1 MGTLQRIVAWTAV
14 IGFALIAIALVV
26 VIVFGSMAASR
37 FNQRVDKVRATGAP
51 TSLAELARDPI
62 PPDAN
67 AAVFLRQA
75 RGDLEAIGK
84 ELNAVYGSEGY
95 QAGFPDA
102 SQLESI
108 RSALEAHPE
117 VVSLLER
124 AARCPDYDSESDY
137 SVGAQAFMAKGIDR
151 LNDVPVRS
159 AARLLKARVLLLQS
173 QGKHEEALESG
184 ILMLRLSRH
193 AEREPTLVAF
203 LVAQACRGIGVEV
216 ANGVLRGGPAPA
228 GLRQKLDTELALHEG
243 AEAFQWALVSE
254 RAFGM
259 DNFQTVP
266 ARNFWPMRI
275 MWDDD
280 QTAYLD
286 MMDQHLALASQPY
299 SAVRG
304 ATASPAP
311 TGRRAVLTQ
320 LAQPAIL
327 RAREARDN
335 LLAEIRCL
343 RVLNALQALDQE
355 GGAAEPKLTELG
367 LPVEATLDPFT
378 GEALKLKK
386 LPDGWLIYAVGS
398 DLVDGGG
405 DFDQRRDVGVGPL
418 QSPGGTATGK
428 GD

>member
-1 MGTLQRIVAWTAV
+1 VGTLQRIVAWTAV

-75 RGDLEAIGK
+75 RGGLEAIAK
-84 ELNAVYGSEGY
+84 ELNDVYGSEGY
-95 QAGFPDA
+95 RAGFPDA
-102 SQLESI
+102 SELERI

-117 VVSLLER
+117 AVPLLER
-124 AARCPDYDSESDY
+124 ATRCPDYDSELDY
-137 SVGAQAFMAKGIDR
+137 SVGAQAFMAKGMDR

-159 AARLLKARVLLLQS
+159 AGRMLKARALLLQS
-173 QGKHEEALESG
+173 EGKHEEALESG
-184 ILMLRLSRH
+184 ILILRLSRH
-193 AEREPTLVAF
+193 FEREPMLVAY
-203 LVAQACRGIGVEV
+203 LVSLGCRGGGVQ
-216 ANGVLRGGPAPA
+216 AINAVLRGGPLPTRS
-228 GLRQKLDTELALHEG
+228 RQKLDAELALHEG
-243 AEAFQWALVSE
+243 AEAFQWAIVSE

-286 MMDQHLALASQPY
+286 MMDRQIALASQPY
-299 SAVRG
+299 GAVDPPSQ
-304 ATASPAP
+304 APA
-311 TGRRAVLTQ
+311 GQRAVLTQ
-320 LAQPAIL
+320 LAAPAIMAA
-327 RAREARDN
+327 RAARDSA
-335 LLAEIRCL
+335 LAEIRCL
-343 RVLNALQALDQE
+343 RALNALQALDQE

-386 LPDGWLIYAVGS
+386 LPDGWLIYAVGT
-398 DLVDGGG
+398 DLIDDGG

-418 QSPGGTATGK
+418 QPRGGTATGK